1 VHVRPPGI
9 ASVMPVMEMSRDAD
23 TMRVSHFSGRA
34 NGTEVNM
41 VTDIEIDFQWPM
53 AWHGFLAL
61 GTLQTDFV

>member
-1 VHVRPPGI
+1 
-9 ASVMPVMEMSRDAD
+9 
-23 TMRVSHFSGRA
+23 
-34 NGTEVNM
+34 M

>member
-34 NGTEVNM
+34 NG
-41 VTDIEIDFQWPM
+41 DR
-53 AWHGFLAL
+53 G
-61 GTLQTDFV
+61 